1 MIWATPRSEHV
12 DWLFDFDTGGSSR
25 LLYRVVSFA
34 AILIWIWVGVEQHER
49 NQPTHANVV
58 AYISW
63 YLWACDAYNDF
74 DIEMNHK
81 QSTSKAAVILQ
92 TRDIRAQR
100 HKCGSTCWYYTNYT
114 LHYIIV
120 LRIYIYIDLHM
131 HACIHTFVTLLRKK
145 CIVQQSHCKAWLEQS
160 VCFSLKRRFARML
173 RNLQNRDLLKRVD
186 HFRFSPF
193 QFVRWYIWPCRCLD
207 IDSISTFTRH
217 YKIFC
222 HCILVSPFGYFE
234 PPFVVPSYQTTGLF
248 YSDLK

>member
-120 LRIYIYIDLHM
+120 LRIYIYRSTYACM
-131 HACIHTFVTLLRKK
+131 HTHFRDIAPQEVHCAAVSLQGLVRAKRLLFSQTTFCADAQKLAEQGFAETSRPLPFFTL
-145 CIVQQSHCKAWLEQS
+145 S
-160 VCFSLKRRFARML
+160 VCSMVHLTMPL
-173 RNLQNRDLLKRVD
+173 
-186 HFRFSPF
+186 FRH
-193 QFVRWYIWPCRCLD
+193 W
-207 IDSISTFTRH
+207 
-217 YKIFC
+217 
-222 HCILVSPFGYFE
+222 
-234 PPFVVPSYQTTGLF
+234 F
-248 YSDLK
+248 YLHIYTAL